1 MSNRMKRIS
10 KKGHHISHI
19 TFENSSRNIFLHYK
33 IKVIN
38 LYLLHIFH
46 PLYRSIFIL
55 SFHNVLQIFIITQL
69 HLEQSLSYLERN
81 NFFSYFYSLFYIE
94 LIRYIF
100 SIISVQSNNFIFNFH
115 SRSFRH
121 IFSFSQPP
129 PKRKRWERVCR
140 NQTNEMEQK
149 KKKRKD

>member
-1 MSNRMKRIS
+1 MS

-55 SFHNVLQIFIITQL
+55 SLHNVLQIFITTQL

-81 NFFSYFYSLFYIE
+81 NFFSYFYSLFYI
-94 LIRYIF
+94 ID
-100 SIISVQSNNFIFNFH
+100 SIYFLNNFSAKQHLHFQ
-115 SRSFRH
+115 
-121 IFSFSQPP
+121 FSQS
-129 PKRKRWERVCR
+129 
-140 NQTNEMEQK
+140 
-149 KKKRKD
+149 

>member
-1 MSNRMKRIS
+1 MS

-55 SFHNVLQIFIITQL
+55 SLHNVLQIFIITQL
-69 HLEQSLSYLERN
+69 HLEQSLSYLKEQ
-81 NFFSYFYSLFYIE
+81 FFFLFLFVILY
-94 LIRYIF
+94 R
-100 SIISVQSNNFIFNFH
+100 
-115 SRSFRH
+115 
-121 IFSFSQPP
+121 
-129 PKRKRWERVCR
+129 
-140 NQTNEMEQK
+140 
-149 KKKRKD
+149 